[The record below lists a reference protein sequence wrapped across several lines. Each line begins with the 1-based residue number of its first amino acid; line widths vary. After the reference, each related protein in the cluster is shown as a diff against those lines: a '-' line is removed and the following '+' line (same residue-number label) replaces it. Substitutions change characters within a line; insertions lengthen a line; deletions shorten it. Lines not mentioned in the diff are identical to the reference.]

1 MVVRRGRDGGEGG
14 RGLRPDEEY
23 GAGGVVNDEATDRS
37 EASWAQVCEVTVSG
51 DDEQLRAVGGGDDL
65 ALGPSRPLP
74 AGAGTAQ
81 TSGGVVKQF
90 LCRGRGEL
98 FQSRTGVAFAVSS
111 SQEPGIG
118 VVGRGG
124 NVLGGD
130 V

>member
-1 MVVRRGRDGGEGG
+1 
-14 RGLRPDEEY
+14 
-23 GAGGVVNDEATDRS
+23 VVNDEATDRS

-51 DDEQLRAVGGGDDL
+51 DDEQLGAVGGGDDL